1 MATPRA
7 FSLNEPVTAIPHAAL
22 FLPHLDVAG
31 GLGVH
36 CRTLL
41 AALAAGPSPFRFT
54 VFATAEPA
62 QTFPNVAAEPY
73 DGPIPVVRV
82 DVPNALALAHELDP
96 LLAGPLAADPPDVL
110 YCSYYTG
117 MKRPP
122 CPQVVA
128 FHDAGFLENPA
139 GFGAVAAIRRATVE
153 SIRDA
158 VSVLQC
164 ISHDARERIC
174 RILPWPREKTAVVWH
189 ALPDSDDAVAA
200 ARASARPDAFPA
212 PYFLS
217 PVGAATGFNRVRKN
231 VPTAVRAFRSLG
243 RPDVKLVIAGT
254 ATLTDTVLGEL
265 LPPDERG
272 RLAGDCWVSEDGAIT
287 ILPTVPR
294 AELLRLMRHATAVV
308 YPSRYEGFGLPAV
321 EAMAVGT
328 PLIAARAT
336 SLPELVGD
344 AGLLVDPDDVEG
356 FSGAM
361 ADTLEDNVERV
372 RLIRNGTFRVGLFG
386 LKRMGLEMIQLFRLA
401 APSRELVEPV

>member
-1 MATPRA
+1 VATPRA
-7 FSLNEPVTAIPHAAL
+7 FSLNERVPVIPHAAL

-41 AALAAGPSPFRFT
+41 AALASGPSPFRFT
-54 VFATAEPA
+54 VYAPADAKVPFPTVAT
-62 QTFPNVAAEPY
+62 EPY
-73 DGPIPVVRV
+73 DGPIPVTRV
-82 DVPNALALAHELDP
+82 AVPNALALAHELDP

-139 GFGAVAAIRRATVE
+139 GFGAVAAVRRATVE
-153 SIRDA
+153 SIRES
-158 VSVLQC
+158 VSMLQC
-164 ISHDARERIC
+164 ISHDARDRIC
-174 RILPWPREKTAVVWH
+174 RLLPWPVAKTAVVWH
-189 ALPDSDDAVAA
+189 ALPDSDDAIAA
-200 ARASARPDAFPA
+200 AKASDRPGECPG

-217 PVGAATGFNRVRKN
+217 PVGAATGFNRARKN
-231 VPTAVRAFRSLG
+231 VPTAVTAFRRLN
-243 RPDVKLVIAGT
+243 RPGVTLVIAGT
-254 ATLTDTVLGEL
+254 ATLTDAVLGEL
-265 LPPDERG
+265 LPPGERG
-272 RLAGDCWVSEDGAIT
+272 RVSGERWRSDDGAVT

-294 AELLRLMRHATAVV
+294 PELLRLMRHATAVV

-344 AGLLVDPDDVEG
+344 SGVLIEPDDVAG
-356 FSGAM
+356 FAEAM
-361 ADTLEDNVERV
+361 RTLLDDRIERRRRTDLGTERV
-372 RLIRNGTFRVGLFG
+372 FQFG
-386 LKRMGLEMIQLFRLA
+386 RGRMGREMSELFESVMTS
-401 APSRELVEPV
+401 SRS